1 MKVLFIVITLIT
13 FLIFLIEGVIH
24 YNVGVKSNICESE
37 ESKPKYKINFF
48 GNQVEIPE
56 KKEVMLM
63 CLTVLIF
70 SSINGLLT
78 AYIIKHHLN
87 SSDK

>member
-1 MKVLFIVITLIT
+1 MKVLFIVITLMT
-13 FLIFLIEGVIH
+13 FFIFFIEGVIH
-24 YNVGVKSNICESE
+24 YNVGLKSNICESE
-37 ESKPKYKINFF
+37 EYKPRYKINFF
-48 GNQVEIPE
+48 GHQVEIPE